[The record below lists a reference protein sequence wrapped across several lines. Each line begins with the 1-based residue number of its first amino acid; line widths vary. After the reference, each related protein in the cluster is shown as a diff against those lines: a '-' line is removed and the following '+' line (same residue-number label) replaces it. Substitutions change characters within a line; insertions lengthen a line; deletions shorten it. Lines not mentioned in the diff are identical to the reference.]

1 MHDETNVNAPAT
13 VVNRNSMSFNHQ
25 LMNYQGISKDGDSKD
40 PLYQP
45 FFKPDYKLFL
55 STQ

>member
-1 MHDETNVNAPAT
+1 MHDESNVNAPAT
-13 VVNRNSMSFNHQ
+13 VVNRNSMSYNHQ
-25 LMNYQGISKDGDSKD
+25 LMNYQGISLDGDSKD